1 MHLKH
6 PLIAGDNHQQIR
18 PSYLR
23 APPPHEEERE
33 EAEAEAVDADEAEV
47 EVKVPAAEVAVV
59 VMLKEVVLDQR
70 NDPEPVGEDG
80 EMGGNA
86 RREAR

>member
-1 MHLKH
+1 
-6 PLIAGDNHQQIR
+6 
-18 PSYLR
+18 
-23 APPPHEEERE
+23 
-33 EAEAEAVDADEAEV
+33 
-47 EVKVPAAEVAVV
+47 VAVV